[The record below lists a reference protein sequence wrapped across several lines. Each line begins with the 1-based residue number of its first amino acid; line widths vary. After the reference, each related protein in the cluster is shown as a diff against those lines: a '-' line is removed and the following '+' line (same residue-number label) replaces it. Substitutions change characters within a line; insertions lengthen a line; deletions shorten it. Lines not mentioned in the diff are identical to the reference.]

1 MWLVRPANMLV
12 PAEVPSAAIVP
23 PARIHYHKVAPVHFV
38 RLDFTQPH
46 LPHLVAFI
54 VPEEVIRARLGCLS
68 ANRVPLVKPVFMAPH
83 RIKIVQTFPP

>member
-1 MWLVRPANMLV
+1 MLV
-12 PAEVPSAAIVP
+12 PAEVLSVAIVP

-46 LPHLVAFI
+46 RPHLVAFI
-54 VPEEVIRARLGCLS
+54 VPEEVIQTHLGCPY

-83 RIKIVQTFPP
+83 RIRTVQTFPP